1 MQYLAMRSYDIRQN
15 LATEQ
20 YLMNNNQIKLPM
32 VLFYIEKPCVIVG
45 RNQNTIEE
53 IDQKYCREHQVTVT
67 RSVIWG
73 RGNVSGFRQ
82 FVFQFYC

>member
-53 IDQKYCREHQVTVT
+53 IENATKIKSKILFISS
-67 RSVIWG
+67 RSYAAGDI
-73 RGNVSGFRQ
+73 
-82 FVFQFYC
+82 FVF